1 MRVLSLILV
10 IASCTAF
17 SDSRLKLN
25 LKDPKGVDN
34 WSTGDILNFFE
45 KECRVSVPLE
55 QVSKLTAQDLFDG
68 VLFDDAVLAD
78 LGITGVIEQAR
89 VKAKLTKLDEK
100 ATASPVDFWE
110 WRAANRRLC
119 DWWVQPLMSAPRVL
133 LIWLRFYQEEGALGK
148 YDAEI
153 DDTNIVT
160 FWLQWVFCPNW
171 PLFKTAGMFHDSGWI
186 DTVLYFTTL
195 VNLIGDLALCFT
207 GKQFTANLKA
217 KMLLEVGLYQ
227 FANIGYY
234 VFYWFCPYFVLTF
247 FFYINLYVI
256 APLIVVGTLFLSV
269 AAIFGLGAM
278 AGMAAKNA

>member
-1 MRVLSLILV
+1 MTTSTMRVLSLILV

-110 WRAANRRLC
+110 WRAANRSPATP
-119 DWWVQPLMSAPRVL
+119 Q
-133 LIWLRFYQEEGALGK
+133 K
-148 YDAEI
+148 
-153 DDTNIVT
+153 
-160 FWLQWVFCPNW
+160 
-171 PLFKTAGMFHDSGWI
+171 
-186 DTVLYFTTL
+186 
-195 VNLIGDLALCFT
+195 
-207 GKQFTANLKA
+207 
-217 KMLLEVGLYQ
+217 
-227 FANIGYY
+227 
-234 VFYWFCPYFVLTF
+234 
-247 FFYINLYVI
+247 
-256 APLIVVGTLFLSV
+256 
-269 AAIFGLGAM
+269 
-278 AGMAAKNA
+278 